1 MHFDLLS
8 YSAECG
14 SFNTY
19 NNDYDSI
26 NLKKP
31 VVLEKHDECGSIK
44 TVSVMKDP
52 FIAQVAESK
61 AATVYTTDA
70 ALACIMAVTRSQL
83 SWYDSGGW
91 VDLQGS

>member
-1 MHFDLLS
+1 MHSDLFS
-8 YSAECG
+8 FSAECG

-19 NNDYDSI
+19 NNEFDAV

-31 VVLEKHDECGSIK
+31 VMLEKHDECGNIK

-83 SWYDSGGW
+83 SWYENVGYID
-91 VDLQGS
+91 

>member
-31 VVLEKHDECGSIK
+31 VVLEKHDECGNIK